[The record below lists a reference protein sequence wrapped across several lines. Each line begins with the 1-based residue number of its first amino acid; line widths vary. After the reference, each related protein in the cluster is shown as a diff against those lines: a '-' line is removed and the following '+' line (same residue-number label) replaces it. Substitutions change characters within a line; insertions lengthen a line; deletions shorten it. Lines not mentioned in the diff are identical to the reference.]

1 MMLRAKVVVGL
12 SYKLKSH
19 IPKWGNEPNV
29 VMERGGK
36 VRGVR
41 KELKFSLVCSRRL
54 CSIAASYTYFSAN
67 VIMRLDEDMMMMK
80 IEK

>member
-41 KELKFSLVCSRRL
+41 KELKFSLVCTRHGCCQPPPERALSRIRS
-54 CSIAASYTYFSAN
+54 C
-67 VIMRLDEDMMMMK
+67 E
-80 IEK
+80 